1 MATVQSIAD
10 HILGRP
16 VADFIAEQRAKGR
29 TWPQVRDDIH
39 AATGGVVTVTRQAVQ
54 QWAAPA
60 DVTRIERQSQIEP
73 ARTVRPLRTA

>member
-10 HILGRP
+10 HLLGRP

-29 TWPQVRDDIH
+29 TWPQVRDDIN

-54 QWAAPA
+54 QWAPA
-60 DVTRIERQSQIEP
+60 DITRIERTSQIEP
-73 ARTVRPLRTA
+73 TRTARPLRSA